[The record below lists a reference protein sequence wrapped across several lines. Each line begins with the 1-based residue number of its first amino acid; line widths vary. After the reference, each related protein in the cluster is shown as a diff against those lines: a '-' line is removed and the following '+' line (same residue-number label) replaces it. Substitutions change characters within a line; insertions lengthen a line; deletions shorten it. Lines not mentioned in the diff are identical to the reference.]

1 MADAY
6 SLYLPSDFP
15 KDLNKLLADRLLH
28 VTTTPK
34 KLANGVIGCDHL
46 ISSEGKSMS
55 ILEAPASEQCLMR
68 YLLCLAKPTARDLL
82 LGVTSFLESLG
93 ARSTLE

>member
-15 KDLNKLLADRLLH
+15 EDLNKLFVDRSLQ
-28 VTTTPK
+28 VTTTLR
-34 KLANGVIGCDHL
+34 KLANGMIGRDHL

-55 ILEAPASEQCLMR
+55 ILEAPHTEQCKKR
-68 YLLCLAKPTARDLL
+68 YLLCLAKPKAKDLL
-82 LGVTSFLESLG
+82 LNVTSFLESVG
-93 ARSTLE
+93 ARNTPE